1 MHLVGREGTETVKQE
16 VGLIYSVLS
25 GLAAN
30 KILMFELQQPERR
43 AGYWVKTVRR

>member
-1 MHLVGREGTETVKQE
+1 MKQE
-16 VGLIYSVLS
+16 VGLNYLVPLGSAV
-25 GLAAN
+25 N